1 MTRMR
6 VLSQYPRSI
15 LMGLATC
22 FVAVVLLS
30 AANSALAQSPADW
43 PTPRKVDSQRAQG
56 AGIRELVGTHLRLWT
71 EVPSSPTVD
80 ELPRVFDAAVPQ
92 WAEYFRV
99 SPERF
104 ENWQVQAFLIK
115 DRARFAA
122 LGLLPEKNSD
132 YVNGYALGNELW
144 LDEQPSDY
152 YRRHLL
158 LHEGTHSFMLAF
170 LGAGG
175 PGWYMEGT
183 AELFG
188 THRWEDGKLEL
199 RVFPENREA
208 VPMWGRIKLIREA
221 VRHDKALSLPQVLA
235 ISNREALAVD
245 SYAWCW
251 ALSKFLD
258 SHPKYGERFRQLAS
272 QVREPEFNKRFR
284 NLYHLEWSSLQFEW
298 EAFLNALDYRYDSE
312 RMIVEHAAVKPPDK
326 SIDVSVEVDRGW
338 QAAPLILRKGRK
350 YQITATGRYQIAH
363 DGQLGPCEPGGVT
376 LRYHDGHPLGML
388 LGSLR
393 TKSNA
398 GSFAKPV
405 ALGLNATLVP
415 DDDAIL
421 YLRVNDSPAELS
433 DNKGT
438 LEVRITPVSVGD

>member
-1 MTRMR
+1 MTR
-6 VLSQYPRSI
+6 LIQYCLVI
-15 LMGLATC
+15 GFCFLAET
-22 FVAVVLLS
+22 V
-30 AANSALAQSPADW
+30 ALAQSPADW
-43 PTPRKVDSQRAQG
+43 PAPRKVDTQRAQA
-56 AGIRELVGTHLRLWT
+56 AGIRELVGTHIRLWT
-71 EVPSSPTVD
+71 DVLSSPTID

-92 WAEYFRV
+92 WAEYFHV

-122 LGLLPEKNSD
+122 LGVLPEENSD
-132 YVNGYALGNELW
+132 YVNGYALGNKMW

-221 VRHDKALSLPQVLA
+221 VQENKTLTLPQVIE
-235 ISNREALAVD
+235 ISNRQALNVD

-258 SHPKYGERFRQLAS
+258 SHPLYGERFRKLAS

-284 NLYHLEWSSLQFEW
+284 NLYHREWSSLQFEW
-298 EAFLNALDYRYDSE
+298 ETFLNALDYDYDSE
-312 RMIVEHAAVKPPDK
+312 RMTVEHAVVKPFDK
-326 SIDVSVEVDRGW
+326 SAEISVAVDRGW
-338 QAAPLILRKGRK
+338 QAAPWLLRKGRE

-363 DGQLGPCEPGGVT
+363 DGQSWPCEPGGVT

-393 TKSNA
+393 TKSNT

-415 DDDAIL
+415 DEEAIL

-438 LEVRITPVSVGD
+438 LDVRITPVSIGD